1 MKHSRPA
8 AEPKRASSEETG
20 RADVRRAGWKGRGEG
35 CITEQ
40 RFDSWTGLLSLSVM
54 TAPDFSISVPEIFLA
69 AREII
74 RFDYWHQAS
83 GSVWGIDCAEPQS
96 EN

>member
-1 MKHSRPA
+1 MRHREALPLL
-8 AEPKRASSEETG
+8 
-20 RADVRRAGWKGRGEG
+20 D
-35 CITEQ
+35 
-40 RFDSWTGLLSLSVM
+40 WTSLIIL
-54 TAPDFSISVPEIFLA
+54 SISVPEIFLA

-83 GSVWGIDCAEPQS
+83 GSVWGIDCAEPHS